1 MAVGHGGV
9 GTQLWLFH
17 RTALSNNSTWL
28 FRAFQNKICTKSVFY
43 TSFSSL
49 IPLACFC
56 NMVSTNAL
64 KLAKRMQLLSI
75 SCRFLTFQFFI
86 CSFLCYIEHIFQVVL
101 EGLLSGAP
109 TGRLHFIHIFLLF
122 LRHMDANFAKANIA
136 LKMIHVFLWLLKL
149 QLF

>member
-56 NMVSTNAL
+56 NMVSTSAL
-64 KLAKRMQLLSI
+64 KIAKRMQLLSI
-75 SCRFLTFQFFI
+75 SRVFDISVFHLFISLLHRTYFSGGTGGSVKWGSNRQTAFYTHFPPFLEAYGCKFCKGQH
-86 CSFLCYIEHIFQVVL
+86 CSENDTRIFVV
-101 EGLLSGAP
+101 A
-109 TGRLHFIHIFLLF
+109 
-122 LRHMDANFAKANIA
+122 
-136 LKMIHVFLWLLKL
+136 
-149 QLF
+149 